1 MAEYKSITISGP
13 VAAGTTSAAK
23 TLAQKLT
30 LEYHG
35 AGEFFRKYS
44 KEHNI
49 PLPNKEEIPDDVE
62 RSLDEELIALLGS
75 NKPVVID
82 GLYAGYFA
90 KDMPHVLKVKL
101 TASEDIRIKRALE
114 RSQDENAEDVKRRD
128 KAHDTK
134 FRKLYSDEDFLD
146 PKFFNLIIDNS
157 NLAPEEVVVKIAE
170 KFKETP

>member
-23 TLAQKLT
+23 ILAQKLN
-30 LEYHG
+30 LEYHS
-35 AGEFFRKYS
+35 AGEFFRQYS

-62 RSLDEELIALLGS
+62 RSLDEELTALLKS
-75 NKPVVID
+75 NKPVVVD

-90 KDMPHVLKVKL
+90 KDMPHILKVKL
-101 TASEDIRIKRALE
+101 TASENIRIKRALK
-114 RSQDENAEDVKRRD
+114 RSQDETAEDVKRRD
-128 KAHDTK
+128 KAHDLK

-146 PKFFNLIIDNS
+146 PKFFNLVIDNS
-157 NLAPEEVVVKIAE
+157 NLSPEEVVAKIVS
-170 KFKETP
+170 KFLRK